1 MAKSVLNADLQDK
14 FKQLELSITEIGI
27 LHLASDSLGDY
38 VLAEQEFGKVLMA
51 VGLLEETAGDSL
63 DALEQLIF

>member
-1 MAKSVLNADLQDK
+1 MKKEKMAKSVLNADLQDK

-38 VLAEQEFGKVLMA
+38 VLAE
-51 VGLLEETAGDSL
+51 
-63 DALEQLIF
+63 